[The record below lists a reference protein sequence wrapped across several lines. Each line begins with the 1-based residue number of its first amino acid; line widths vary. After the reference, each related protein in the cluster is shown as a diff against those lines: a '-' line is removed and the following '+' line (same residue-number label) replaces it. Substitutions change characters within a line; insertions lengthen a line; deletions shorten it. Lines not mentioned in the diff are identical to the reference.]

1 MKELRELKLHRIK
14 MEFTNFI
21 KSLSFES
28 YIGINEICYYNSN
41 GEIVITV
48 KHNDKLIKVRK
59 YLLPSCV
66 HDINR
71 NDILNMIYGLVGYLD
86 YKIKLYHIDS
96 GNHSL
101 L

>member
-1 MKELRELKLHRIK
+1 MKELRKIKLQRIE
-14 MEFTNFI
+14 MEFVNF
-21 KSLSFES
+21 SNLLSVET
-28 YIGINEICYYNSN
+28 YLGINEICYYNSN

-71 NDILNMIYGLVGYLD
+71 DDILNIIYGLVGYHQ